1 MIDGHAIFQSM
12 RAAGIRRDVA
22 SDCTGSLAA
31 GIWSVM
37 KAAAGKCSGQSNIHA
52 AGFNDGVAIALV
64 DFQNTIHLGQ
74 SNHDTATDGQ
84 ASSGQTSSGSSRD
97 KRNAKLIAFTNDP
110 NNFVAVHREYDDVR
124 RILFDDVSIAL
135 VNNQLIRSIQQA
147 VWSNDTFQPLQKCVG
162 NEF

>member
-1 MIDGHAIFQSM
+1 
-12 RAAGIRRDVA
+12 
-22 SDCTGSLAA
+22 
-31 GIWSVM
+31 M

-52 AGFNDGVAIALV
+52 AWFNDGVTIALI
-64 DFQNTIHLGQ
+64 DFQNTIHFGQ
-74 SNHDTATDGQ
+74 SNHDSAADGQ
-84 ASSGQTSSGSSRD
+84 ASSGQAGSGSASHERH
-97 KRNAKLIAFTNDP
+97 AELIAFTNDP